1 MHIFPQLRK
10 LERKYASELVVV
22 GVHSAKFPTEK
33 ETDSLT
39 AAVRRCELEHPV
51 INDAEFQV
59 WQQYSCRAWPTLMFI
74 DPRGNVIGKHEGEL
88 TFEQFD
94 TLMSGMVAEFD
105 ELGIMQR
112 SPLPTTPPLGPQNDL
127 SFPGKVLAD
136 EAGGRLFIADT
147 NHNRII
153 VSSFDGDVK
162 YVIGTGEE
170 ALVDGPLAQSAFNHP
185 QGMAID
191 GDILYVA
198 DTENHAIRRVHLPP
212 LNSPPQGG
220 NVRGGMV
227 ETIAGTGEQG
237 YDRTGGRPGRS
248 TSLSSPWDLVLNN
261 SVVYIA
267 MAGIHQLWSLDLE
280 TGIVGPY
287 AGSGREAIT
296 DGPLATSA
304 LAQPSGITVGNDG
317 SGGERLFFADSET
330 SAIRNCDLDPN
341 GSVRTLIGLGLFEFG
356 DVDGDDFRVRM
367 QHPIGITHHDG
378 VLYVADTYNHKIKR
392 VLPKTRSTF
401 TVAGTGSPGHV
412 DGPFAQARF
421 SEPSG
426 LSIANG
432 MMYVADTNNH
442 TIRVA
447 NMETGEVATLE
458 LTGL

>member
-94 TLMSGMVAEFD
+94 TLMSGMIAEFD

-112 SPLPTTPPLGPQNDL
+112 SPLPTTPPSGPQNDL

-136 EAGGRLFIADT
+136 EPGGRLFIADT

-153 VSSFDGDVK
+153 VSSFDGDVQQ
-162 YVIGTGEE
+162 VIGAGEE
-170 ALVDGPLAQSAFNHP
+170 ALIDGPLAQSAFNHP

-198 DTENHAIRRVHLPP
+198 DTENHAIRRVDLRAG
-212 LNSPPQGG
+212 Q
-220 NVRGGMV
+220 V

-237 YDRTGGRPGRS
+237 YDRTGGQPGRS
-248 TSLSSPWDLVLNN
+248 TSLSSPWDVALHNG
-261 SVVYIA
+261 VVYIA

-317 SGGERLFFADSET
+317 SGGERLYFADSET

-367 QHPIGITHHDG
+367 QHPIGITHHVSDDGGG

-392 VLPKTRSTF
+392 VLPKTRSAF
-401 TVAGTGSPGHV
+401 TVAGAGKPGHV
-412 DGPFAQARF
+412 DGLFAQARF

-432 MMYVADTNNH
+432 MMYIADTNNH
-442 TIRVA
+442 AIRVA
-447 NMETGEVATLE
+447 NMEAEEVATLE

>member
-10 LERKYASELVVV
+10 LEQKYASELVVV

-51 INDAEFQV
+51 INDAEFRV

-94 TLMSGMVAEFD
+94 TLLGGMVAEFD

-112 SPLPTTPPLGPQNDL
+112 SPLPTTPPRGPESAL

-136 EAGGRLFIADT
+136 EPGGRLFIADT
-147 NHNRII
+147 NHNRI
-153 VSSFDGDVK
+153 VVTSFDGDVRQ
-162 YVIGTGEE
+162 VIGTGEE
-170 ALVDGPLAQSAFNHP
+170 ALIDGPLAQSAFNHP

-191 GDILYVA
+191 GDVLYVA
-198 DTENHAIRRVHLPP
+198 DTENHAIRRVDL
-212 LNSPPQGG
+212 QAGQ
-220 NVRGGMV
+220 V

-248 TSLSSPWDLVLNN
+248 VSLSSPWDVVLHGG
-261 SVVYIA
+261 VVYIA
-267 MAGIHQLWSLDLE
+267 MAGIHQLWSLDLQ

-317 SGGERLFFADSET
+317 SGSERLFFADSET
-330 SAIRNCDLDPN
+330 SSIRNCDLPSSSGSSN

-356 DVDGDDFRVRM
+356 DVDGEDFRVRM

-392 VLPKTRSTF
+392 VLPKTRSAF

-421 SEPSG
+421 SEPCG

-432 MMYVADTNNH
+432 KMYIADTNNH
-442 TIRVA
+442 TVRVA
-447 NMETGEVATLE
+447 DMETSEVATLE
-458 LTGL
+458 LEGL

>member
-112 SPLPTTPPLGPQNDL
+112 SPLPTTPPLGPQNAL

-153 VSSFDGDVK
+153 VSSFDGDVQQ
-162 YVIGTGEE
+162 VIGTGEE

-198 DTENHAIRRVHLPP
+198 DTENHAIRRVDLAAG
-212 LNSPPQGG
+212 Q
-220 NVRGGMV
+220 V

-237 YDRTGGRPGRS
+237 YDRTGGRPGPS
-248 TSLSSPWDLVLNN
+248 TSLSSPWDLALHNGVI
-261 SVVYIA
+261 YIA
-267 MAGIHQLWSLDLE
+267 MAGIHQLWSLDLQ

-317 SGGERLFFADSET
+317 SGGERLYFADSET
-330 SAIRNCDLDPN
+330 SSIRNCDLDPN

-367 QHPIGITHHDG
+367 QHPIGITHHASDDGGG

-392 VLPKTRSTF
+392 VLPKTRSAF
-401 TVAGTGSPGHV
+401 TVAGTGKPGHV
-412 DGPFAQARF
+412 DGLFAQARF

-432 MMYVADTNNH
+432 KMYIADTNNH
-442 TIRVA
+442 AIRVA
-447 NMETGEVATLE
+447 DMETSEVATLE
-458 LTGL
+458 LIGL

>member
-10 LERKYASELVVV
+10 LERKFSSELVVV

-33 ETDSLT
+33 ESDSLT

-51 INDAEFQV
+51 INDAEFRV

-74 DPRGNVIGKHEGEL
+74 DPSGNVIGKHEGEL

-94 TLMSGMVAEFD
+94 TLMSGIVAEFD

-112 SPLPTTPPLGPQNDL
+112 SPLPTTPPAGPQNDL

-153 VSSFDGDVK
+153 VSTFDGNVK
-162 YVIGTGEE
+162 QVIGTGEE
-170 ALVDGPLAQSAFNHP
+170 ALVDGALTQSAFNHP

-191 GDILYVA
+191 WDILYVA
-198 DTENHAIRRVHLPP
+198 DTENHAIRRIDLQ
-212 LNSPPQGG
+212 SGQ
-220 NVRGGMV
+220 V

-237 YDRTGGRPGRS
+237 YDRTGGSPGPS
-248 TSLSSPWDLVLNN
+248 TSISSPWDVALHNGVI
-261 SVVYIA
+261 YIA
-267 MAGIHQLWSLDLE
+267 MAGIHQLWSLDLG

-296 DGPLATSA
+296 DGPLASSA
-304 LAQPSGITVGNDG
+304 LAQPSGITTD
-317 SGGERLFFADSET
+317 GERLFFADSET
-330 SAIRNCDLDPN
+330 SAIRNADLDPN

-392 VLPKTRSTF
+392 VLPKTRSAF

-421 SEPSG
+421 SEPCG

-432 MMYVADTNNH
+432 MMYIADTNNH
-442 TIRVA
+442 AIRVA
-447 NMETGEVATLE
+447 NMETSEVATLE

>member
-33 ETDSLT
+33 ETESLT

-88 TFEQFD
+88 TFDQFD

-105 ELGIMQR
+105 EAGVMLR
-112 SPLPTTPPLGPQNDL
+112 SPLPTVTPSGPENDL

-136 EAGGRLFIADT
+136 EVGGRLFIADT

-153 VSSFDGDVK
+153 VSSFDGEVRQ
-162 YVIGTGEE
+162 VIGTGEE
-170 ALVDGPLAQSAFNHP
+170 ALVDGTLAQTAFNHP

-191 GDILYVA
+191 GDLLYVA
-198 DTENHAIRRVHLPP
+198 DTENHAIRRVDLSFGQVKT
-212 LNSPPQGG
+212 L
-220 NVRGGMV
+220 
-227 ETIAGTGEQG
+227 AGTGEQG
-237 YDRTGGRPGRS
+237 YERNGRRPGLS
-248 TSLSSPWDLVLNN
+248 TSISSPWDLVLHNG
-261 SVVYIA
+261 VVYIA
-267 MAGIHQLWSLDLE
+267 MAGIHQLWALELE
-280 TGIVGPY
+280 TGIIVPY

-304 LAQPSGITVGNDG
+304 LAQPSGITHD
-317 SGGERLFFADSET
+317 GERLYFADSET
-330 SAIRNCDLDPN
+330 SAIRNADLDPN

-392 VLPKTRSTF
+392 VLPKTRSAF
-401 TVAGTGSPGHV
+401 SVAGTGAPGHV
-412 DGPFAQARF
+412 DGPFAQAQLL
-421 SEPSG
+421 G
-426 LSIANG
+426 
-432 MMYVADTNNH
+432 
-442 TIRVA
+442 
-447 NMETGEVATLE
+447 TLRPQY
-458 LTGL
+458 G

>member
-10 LERKYASELVVV
+10 LEQKYASELVVV

-112 SPLPTTPPLGPQNDL
+112 SPLPTTPPPGPQNDL

-147 NHNRII
+147 NHNRVI
-153 VSSFDGDVK
+153 VSSFDGDVRQ
-162 YVIGTGEE
+162 VIGTGEE

-185 QGMAID
+185 QGMAVD

-198 DTENHAIRRVHLPP
+198 DTENHAIRRVDL
-212 LNSPPQGG
+212 QAGQ
-220 NVRGGMV
+220 V

-248 TSLSSPWDLVLNN
+248 TSLSSPWDLALYNG
-261 SVVYIA
+261 VVYIA
-267 MAGIHQLWSLDLE
+267 MAGIHQLWSLDLG

-304 LAQPSGITVGNDG
+304 LAQPSGITVGSDG
-317 SGGERLFFADSET
+317 SGGERLYFADSET
-330 SAIRNCDLDPN
+330 SAIRACDIDPN

-367 QHPIGITHHDG
+367 QHPIGITHHVSDDGGG

-392 VLPKTRSTF
+392 VLPKTRSAF
-401 TVAGTGSPGHV
+401 TVAGTGKPGHV

-426 LSIANG
+426 LSIANEK
-432 MMYVADTNNH
+432 MYIADTNNH
-442 TIRVA
+442 AIRVA
-447 NMETGEVATLE
+447 DMETGEVATLE
-458 LTGL
+458 LAGL

>member
-39 AAVRRCELEHPV
+39 AAVRRCELDHPV

-94 TLMSGMVAEFD
+94 TLLGGMVAEFD
-105 ELGIMQR
+105 EMGIMRR
-112 SPLPTTPPLGPQNDL
+112 SPLPTTPPLQPENVL
-127 SFPGKVLAD
+127 SFPGKVLSD
-136 EAGGRLFIADT
+136 EIGDRLFIADT

-153 VSSFDGDVK
+153 VSSFDGNVQQ
-162 YVIGTGEE
+162 VIGAGGE
-170 ALVDGPLAQSAFNHP
+170 AMVDGSLSQSAFNHP

-191 GDILYVA
+191 GDVLYVA
-198 DTENHAIRRVHLPP
+198 DTENHAIRRVDLQ
-212 LNSPPQGG
+212 SGQ
-220 NVRGGMV
+220 V

-237 YDRTGGRPGRS
+237 YERDGRRPGRS
-248 TSLSSPWDLVLNN
+248 FSLSSPWDLALHNGVI
-261 SVVYIA
+261 YIA
-267 MAGIHQLWSLDLE
+267 MAGIHQLWSLEME
-280 TGIVGPY
+280 TGMVGAY

-304 LAQPSGITVGNDG
+304 LAQPSGITVGDDG
-317 SGGERLFFADSET
+317 SDGKRLYFADSET
-330 SAIRNCDLDPN
+330 SAIRNCDLDGN

-378 VLYVADTYNHKIKR
+378 ILYVADTYNHKIKR
-392 VLPKTRSTF
+392 VLPKIRSAF
-401 TVAGTGSPGHV
+401 TVTGTGSPGHV

-421 SEPSG
+421 SEPCG
-426 LSIANG
+426 LSITKG
-432 MMYVADTNNH
+432 KMYIADTNNH

-447 NMETGEVATLE
+447 DMGTSEVATLE

>member
-112 SPLPTTPPLGPQNDL
+112 SPLPTTPPPGPQNAL

-162 YVIGTGEE
+162 QVIGSGEE
-170 ALVDGPLAQSAFNHP
+170 ALVDAPLPQSAFNHP

-198 DTENHAIRRVHLPP
+198 DTENHAIRRVDLQAGH
-212 LNSPPQGG
+212 
-220 NVRGGMV
+220 V

-248 TSLSSPWDLVLNN
+248 TSLSSPWDVVLHNG
-261 SVVYIA
+261 VVYIA

-304 LAQPSGITVGNDG
+304 LAQPSGITIGNDG

-341 GSVRTLIGLGLFEFG
+341 GSVRTIIGLGLFEFG

-367 QHPIGITHHDG
+367 QHPIGITHHVSDDGGG

-392 VLPKTRSTF
+392 VLPKTRSAF
-401 TVAGTGSPGHV
+401 TVAGVGKPGHV

-426 LSIANG
+426 LSIANRK
-432 MMYVADTNNH
+432 MYIADTNNH
-442 TIRVA
+442 AIRVA
-447 NMETGEVATLE
+447 DMETGEVATLE

>member
-10 LERKYASELVVV
+10 LERKFASELVVV

-33 ETDSLT
+33 ESDSLT

-51 INDAEFQV
+51 INDAEFRV

-74 DPRGNVIGKHEGEL
+74 DPSGNVIGKHEGEL

-94 TLMSGMVAEFD
+94 TLISGMVAEFD
-105 ELGIMQR
+105 ELGIVQR
-112 SPLPTTPPLGPQNDL
+112 SPLPTMPPAGPQNDL

-136 EAGGRLFIADT
+136 ETGGRLFIADT

-153 VSSFDGDVK
+153 VSTFDGDVK
-162 YVIGTGEE
+162 QVIGTGEE
-170 ALVDGPLAQSAFNHP
+170 ALVDGALTQSAFNHP

-198 DTENHAIRRVHLPP
+198 DNENHAIRRIDLQ
-212 LNSPPQGG
+212 SGQ
-220 NVRGGMV
+220 V

-237 YDRTGGRPGRS
+237 YDRTGGSPGPS
-248 TSLSSPWDLVLNN
+248 TSISSPWDLVLH
-261 SVVYIA
+261 SGVIYIA
-267 MAGIHQLWSLDLE
+267 MAGIHQLWSLDLG
-280 TGIVGPY
+280 TGIIGPY

-296 DGPLATSA
+296 DGPLESSA
-304 LAQPSGITVGNDG
+304 LAQPSGITTD
-317 SGGERLFFADSET
+317 GERLFFADSET
-330 SAIRNCDLDPN
+330 SAIRNADLDPN

-392 VLPKTRSTF
+392 VLPKTRSAF

-412 DGPFAQARF
+412 DGPFVQARF
-421 SEPSG
+421 SEPCG

-432 MMYVADTNNH
+432 MMYIADTNNH
-442 TIRVA
+442 AIRVA
-447 NMETGEVATLE
+447 NMETSEVATLE

>member
-51 INDAEFQV
+51 INDAEFRV

-74 DPRGNVIGKHEGEL
+74 DPSGNVIGKHEGEL
-88 TFEQFD
+88 TFDQFD
-94 TLMSGMVAEFD
+94 TLLSGMVAEFD
-105 ELGIMQR
+105 EAGVIRR
-112 SPLPTTPPLGPQNDL
+112 SPLPTSPPRGPESAL

-136 EAGGRLFIADT
+136 NAGGRLFIADT

-153 VSSFDGDVK
+153 VSSFDGEVK
-162 YVIGTGEE
+162 QVIGTGEE
-170 ALVDGPLAQSAFNHP
+170 ALVDGTLAQAAFNHP

-191 GDILYVA
+191 GDLLYIA
-198 DTENHAIRRVHLPP
+198 DAENHAIRRVDLSFGQVKT
-212 LNSPPQGG
+212 L
-220 NVRGGMV
+220 
-227 ETIAGTGEQG
+227 AGTGEQG
-237 YDRTGGRPGRS
+237 YERNGRQPGLS
-248 TSLSSPWDLVLNN
+248 TSISSPWDVALHNG
-261 SVVYIA
+261 VVYIA
-267 MAGIHQLWSLDLE
+267 MAGIHQLWALELE
-280 TGIVGPY
+280 TGIIAPY

-317 SGGERLFFADSET
+317 AGGERLYFADSET
-330 SAIRNCDLDPN
+330 SAIRNADLDPN

-356 DVDGDDFRVRM
+356 DVDGEDFRVRM

-392 VLPKTRSTF
+392 VLPKTRSVF
-401 TVAGTGSPGHV
+401 TVAGTGAPGYV

-421 SEPSG
+421 SEPCG

-432 MMYVADTNNH
+432 MMYIADTNNH
-442 TIRVA
+442 AIRVA
-447 NMETGEVATLE
+447 NMETSEVATLE

>member
-10 LERKYASELVVV
+10 LERKYPSELVVV

-33 ETDSLT
+33 ETDSLV

-51 INDAEFQV
+51 INDGEFQV

-94 TLMSGMVAEFD
+94 NLIGGMVAEFD
-105 ELGIMQR
+105 ELGMMRR
-112 SPLPTTPPLGPQNDL
+112 SPMPTTPPKGPENAL

-136 EAGGRLFIADT
+136 EVGGRLFIADT

-153 VSSFDGDVK
+153 VSSFDGEVRQ
-162 YVIGTGEE
+162 VIGSGEE
-170 ALVDGPLAQSAFNHP
+170 AMVDGTLEQAAFNHP
-185 QGMAID
+185 QGMAVD
-191 GDILYVA
+191 DDLLYVA
-198 DTENHAIRRVHLPP
+198 DTENHAIRRVDLASGQVHTL
-212 LNSPPQGG
+212 
-220 NVRGGMV
+220 
-227 ETIAGTGEQG
+227 AGTGEQG
-237 YDRTGGRPGRS
+237 YERTGGTQGLQ
-248 TSLSSPWDLVLNN
+248 TSLSSPWDLVLHDG
-261 SVVYIA
+261 VVYIA

-296 DGPLATSA
+296 DGPLPTSA
-304 LAQPSGITVGNDG
+304 LAQPSGITTDG
-317 SGGERLFFADSET
+317 DRLFFADSET
-330 SAIRNCDLDPN
+330 SSIRNADLSSN

-392 VLPKTRSTF
+392 VLPKTRAAF
-401 TVAGTGSPGHV
+401 TVTGTGSPGHV

-421 SEPSG
+421 SEPCG

-432 MMYVADTNNH
+432 KMYIADTNNH
-442 TIRVA
+442 AVRVA
-447 NMETGEVATLE
+447 DMETSEVATVE

>member
-51 INDAEFQV
+51 INDAEFRV

-74 DPRGNVIGKHEGEL
+74 DPRGNVIGKHEGEM
-88 TFEQFD
+88 TFDQFD
-94 TLMSGMVAEFD
+94 TLLGGMVAEFD

-112 SPLPTTPPLGPQNDL
+112 SPLPTTPTRGPESAL

-147 NHNRII
+147 NHNRIV
-153 VSSFDGDVK
+153 VSSFDGEVRQ
-162 YVIGTGEE
+162 VIGTGEE
-170 ALVDGPLAQSAFNHP
+170 AFIDGPLAVSAFNHP

-191 GDILYVA
+191 GDVLYVA
-198 DTENHAIRRVHLPP
+198 DTENHAIRRVDL
-212 LNSPPQGG
+212 QAGQ
-220 NVRGGMV
+220 V

-237 YDRTGGRPGRS
+237 YERDGRRPGNS
-248 TSLSSPWDLVLNN
+248 FALSSPWDLALHDGVI
-261 SVVYIA
+261 YIA
-267 MAGIHQLWSLDLE
+267 MAGIHQLWSLDLN
-280 TGIVGPY
+280 TGMVGPY

-304 LAQPSGITVGNDG
+304 LAQPSGITVGGDG
-317 SGGERLFFADSET
+317 SGEERLFFADSET
-330 SAIRNCDLDPN
+330 SSIRNCDLTPG

-356 DVDGDDFRVRM
+356 DVDGEDFRVRM

-392 VLPKTRSTF
+392 VLPKTRSAF

-421 SEPSG
+421 SEPCG

-432 MMYVADTNNH
+432 KMYIADTNNH

-447 NMETGEVATLE
+447 DLETSEVATLE
-458 LTGL
+458 LEGL

>member
-33 ETDSLT
+33 ETDSLV

-94 TLMSGMVAEFD
+94 TLIGGMIAEFD
-105 ELGIMQR
+105 ELGIMRR
-112 SPLPTTPPLGPQNDL
+112 SPLPTTPPKGLESAL
-127 SFPGKVLAD
+127 SFPGKILAD

-153 VSSFDGDVK
+153 ISSFDGEVK
-162 YVIGTGEE
+162 QVIGTGEE
-170 ALVDGPLAQSAFNHP
+170 ALVDGSLADAAFNHP

-191 GDILYVA
+191 GDTLYVA
-198 DTENHAIRRVHLPP
+198 DTENHAIRRVGLASGQVQT
-212 LNSPPQGG
+212 L
-220 NVRGGMV
+220 
-227 ETIAGTGEQG
+227 AGTGEQG
-237 YDRTGGRPGRS
+237 YDRTGGRHGLE
-248 TSLSSPWDLVLNN
+248 TSLSSPWDVALHDG
-261 SVVYIA
+261 VVYIA
-267 MAGIHQLWSLDLE
+267 MAGIHQLWSLDLD

-304 LAQPSGITVGNDG
+304 LAQPSGITTD
-317 SGGERLFFADSET
+317 GERLFFADSET
-330 SAIRNCDLDPN
+330 SSIRNCDLDPR

-367 QHPIGITHHDG
+367 QHPIGITHHEG

-392 VLPKTRSTF
+392 VLPKTRSAF

-412 DGPFAQARF
+412 DGPFAKARF
-421 SEPSG
+421 SEPCG

-432 MMYVADTNNH
+432 KMYIADTNNH
-442 TIRVA
+442 AIRVA
-447 NMETGEVATLE
+447 DMDAGEVATVE

>member
-51 INDAEFQV
+51 INDAEFRV

-74 DPRGNVIGKHEGEL
+74 DPSGNVIGKHEGEL

-94 TLMSGMVAEFD
+94 QLLGSMVAEFE
-105 ELGIMQR
+105 ELGIMRR
-112 SPLPTTPPLGPQNDL
+112 SPLPTTPPRGPESAL

-147 NHNRII
+147 NHNRIV
-153 VSSFDGDVK
+153 VSSLDGDVQQI
-162 YVIGTGEE
+162 VGTGEE
-170 ALVDGPLAQSAFNHP
+170 AFIDGPLAVSAFNHP

-191 GDILYVA
+191 GDVLYVA
-198 DTENHAIRRVHLPP
+198 DTENHAIRRVDL
-212 LNSPPQGG
+212 QA
-220 NVRGGMV
+220 RQV

-237 YDRTGGRPGRS
+237 YERNGRRHGS
-248 TSLSSPWDLVLNN
+248 SYALSSPWDLALHNGVI
-261 SVVYIA
+261 YIA
-267 MAGIHQLWSLDLE
+267 MAGIHQLWSLELE
-280 TGIVGPY
+280 TGMVGPY
-287 AGSGREAIT
+287 AGNGREAIT

-304 LAQPSGITVGNDG
+304 LAQPSGITTD
-317 SGGERLFFADSET
+317 GERLYFADSET
-330 SAIRNCDLDPN
+330 SSIRNCDLSPG

-356 DVDGDDFRVRM
+356 DVDGEDFRVRM

-392 VLPKTRSTF
+392 VLPKTRSAF

-421 SEPSG
+421 AEPSG

-432 MMYVADTNNH
+432 KMYIADTNNH
-442 TIRVA
+442 TVRVA
-447 NMETGEVATLE
+447 DLETSEVATLE
-458 LTGL
+458 LEGL

>member
-112 SPLPTTPPLGPQNDL
+112 SPLPTTPPPGPQNAL

-162 YVIGTGEE
+162 QVIGSGEE
-170 ALVDGPLAQSAFNHP
+170 ALVDAPLAQSAFNHP

-198 DTENHAIRRVHLPP
+198 DTENHAIRRVDLQAGH
-212 LNSPPQGG
+212 
-220 NVRGGMV
+220 V

-248 TSLSSPWDLVLNN
+248 TSLSSPWDVVLHNG
-261 SVVYIA
+261 VVYIA

-304 LAQPSGITVGNDG
+304 LAQPSGITIGNDG
-317 SGGERLFFADSET
+317 SGGERLYFADSET

-341 GSVRTLIGLGLFEFG
+341 GSVRTIIGLGLFEFG

-367 QHPIGITHHDG
+367 QHPIGITHHVSDDGGG

-392 VLPKTRSTF
+392 VLPKTRSAF
-401 TVAGTGSPGHV
+401 TVAGVGKPGHV

-432 MMYVADTNNH
+432 KMYIADTNNH

-447 NMETGEVATLE
+447 NMETSEVATLE
-458 LTGL
+458 LAGLWERLGC

>member
-33 ETDSLT
+33 ESDSLT

-162 YVIGTGEE
+162 LVIGTGEE
-170 ALVDGPLAQSAFNHP
+170 ALVDGPLAQSAFSHP
-185 QGMAID
+185 QGMAVD

-198 DTENHAIRRVHLPP
+198 DTENHAIRRVDL
-212 LNSPPQGG
+212 QAGQ
-220 NVRGGMV
+220 V

-248 TSLSSPWDLVLNN
+248 TSLSSPWDVVLHNG
-261 SVVYIA
+261 VIYIA

-280 TGIVGPY
+280 KGIVGPY

-304 LAQPSGITVGNDG
+304 LAQPSGITTD
-317 SGGERLFFADSET
+317 GERLFFADSET
-330 SAIRNCDLDPN
+330 SSIRNCDLDPN

-367 QHPIGITHHDG
+367 QHPIGIAHHDG

-392 VLPKTRSTF
+392 VLPKTRSAF
-401 TVAGTGSPGHV
+401 TMAGTGKPGHL
-412 DGPFAQARF
+412 DGPFAQACF

-432 MMYVADTNNH
+432 IMYIADTNNH
-442 TIRVA
+442 TIRLA
-447 NMETGEVATLE
+447 NMETSEVATLE

>member
-112 SPLPTTPPLGPQNDL
+112 SPLPTTPPPGPQNAL

-162 YVIGTGEE
+162 QVIGSGEE
-170 ALVDGPLAQSAFNHP
+170 ALVDAPLAQSAFNHP

-198 DTENHAIRRVHLPP
+198 DTENHAIRRVDLQAGH
-212 LNSPPQGG
+212 
-220 NVRGGMV
+220 V

-248 TSLSSPWDLVLNN
+248 TSLSSPWDVVLHNG
-261 SVVYIA
+261 VVYIA

-304 LAQPSGITVGNDG
+304 LAQPSGITIGNDG
-317 SGGERLFFADSET
+317 SGGERLYFADSET

-341 GSVRTLIGLGLFEFG
+341 GSVRTIIGLGLFEFG

-367 QHPIGITHHDG
+367 QHPIGITHHVSDDGGG

-392 VLPKTRSTF
+392 VLPKTRSAF
-401 TVAGTGSPGHV
+401 TVAGVGKPGHV

-432 MMYVADTNNH
+432 KMYIADTNNH
-442 TIRVA
+442 AIRVA
-447 NMETGEVATLE
+447 DMETGEVATLE

>member
-10 LERKYASELVVV
+10 LERKFASELVVI

-33 ETDSLT
+33 ETDSLVS
-39 AAVRRCELEHPV
+39 AVRRCELEHPV

-88 TFEQFD
+88 TFDQFD
-94 TLMSGMVAEFD
+94 QLITSMVAEFD

-112 SPLPTTPPLGPQNDL
+112 SPLPTTPPKAAESAL

-153 VSSFDGDVK
+153 VSSFDGDVRQ
-162 YVIGTGEE
+162 VIGTGDE
-170 ALVDGPLAQSAFNHP
+170 ALVDGPLSQAAFNHP
-185 QGMAID
+185 QGMAVD

-198 DTENHAIRRVHLPP
+198 DTENHAIRRVDLQ
-212 LNSPPQGG
+212 SGT
-220 NVRGGMV
+220 V

-237 YDRTGGRPGRS
+237 YERSGRRPGREF
-248 TSLSSPWDLVLNN
+248 SLSSPWDVVLHDG
-261 SVVYIA
+261 VLYIA
-267 MAGIHQLWSLDLE
+267 MAGIHQLWSMELG
-280 TGIVGPY
+280 TGTVGPF

-296 DGPLATSA
+296 DGPLPASA
-304 LAQPSGITVGNDG
+304 LAQPSGITLGDDG
-317 SGGERLFFADSET
+317 SGSKRLYFADSET
-330 SAIRNCDLDPN
+330 SSIRSCELAPG

-392 VLPKTRSTF
+392 VLPRTRSAF
-401 TVAGTGSPGHV
+401 TVAGAGKPGHV
-412 DGPFAQARF
+412 DGPFSQARF
-421 SEPSG
+421 SEPCG

-432 MMYVADTNNH
+432 KMYIADTNNH

-447 NMETGEVATLE
+447 DMGTEQVATME

>member
-112 SPLPTTPPLGPQNDL
+112 SPLPTTPPPGPQNAL

-162 YVIGTGEE
+162 QVIGSGEE
-170 ALVDGPLAQSAFNHP
+170 ALVDAPLAQSAFNHP

-198 DTENHAIRRVHLPP
+198 DTENHAIRRVDLQAGH
-212 LNSPPQGG
+212 
-220 NVRGGMV
+220 V

-248 TSLSSPWDLVLNN
+248 TSLSSPWDVVLHNG
-261 SVVYIA
+261 VVYIA

-280 TGIVGPY
+280 TSIVGPY

-304 LAQPSGITVGNDG
+304 LAQPSGITIGNDG
-317 SGGERLFFADSET
+317 SGGERLYFADSET

-341 GSVRTLIGLGLFEFG
+341 GSVRTIIGLGLFEFG

-367 QHPIGITHHDG
+367 QHPIGITHHVSDDGGG

-392 VLPKTRSTF
+392 VLPKTRSAF
-401 TVAGTGSPGHV
+401 TVAGVGKPGHV

-432 MMYVADTNNH
+432 KMYIADTNNH
-442 TIRVA
+442 AIRVA
-447 NMETGEVATLE
+447 DMETGEVATLE

>member
-51 INDAEFQV
+51 INDAEFRV

-105 ELGIMQR
+105 DLGIMQR
-112 SPLPTTPPLGPQNDL
+112 SPLPTTPPAGPQNDL

-136 EAGGRLFIADT
+136 EPGGRLFIADT

-153 VSSFDGDVK
+153 ISSLDGEVQQA
-162 YVIGTGEE
+162 IGTGEE

-198 DTENHAIRRVHLPP
+198 DTENHAIRRVDL
-212 LNSPPQGG
+212 QVG
-220 NVRGGMV
+220 RV

-237 YDRTGGRPGRS
+237 YDRTGGLPGRS
-248 TSLSSPWDLVLNN
+248 TSLSSPWDVVLHDG
-261 SVVYIA
+261 VVYIA

-280 TGIVGPY
+280 TSIVGPY

-304 LAQPSGITVGNDG
+304 LAQPSGITIGSDG

-330 SAIRNCDLDPN
+330 SAIRACDLDPD

-392 VLPKTRSTF
+392 VLPRTRSAF
-401 TVAGTGSPGHV
+401 TVGGSGSPGYV

-426 LSIANG
+426 LSIADG
-432 MMYVADTNNH
+432 KMYIADTNNH

-447 NMETGEVATLE
+447 DMQTSEVATLE

>member
-51 INDAEFQV
+51 INDAEFRV

-74 DPRGNVIGKHEGEL
+74 DPRGNVIGKHEGEM

-112 SPLPTTPPLGPQNDL
+112 SPLPTTPPPAPQGDL

-162 YVIGTGEE
+162 QVIGTGEE
-170 ALVDGPLAQSAFNHP
+170 DLIDGPVRQSAFNHP

-198 DTENHAIRRVHLPP
+198 DTENHAIRRVDLQ
-212 LNSPPQGG
+212 SGQ
-220 NVRGGMV
+220 V

-237 YDRTGGRPGRS
+237 YDRAGGRPGRS
-248 TSLSSPWDLVLNN
+248 TSLSSPWDVALHNG
-261 SVVYIA
+261 VVYIA
-267 MAGIHQLWSLDLE
+267 MAGIHQLWSLNLE

-296 DGPLATSA
+296 DGPLAQSA

-317 SGGERLFFADSET
+317 SGGERLYFADSET

-367 QHPIGITHHDG
+367 QHPIGITHHVSEDGGG

-392 VLPKTRSTF
+392 VLPKTRSAF

-432 MMYVADTNNH
+432 KMYIADANNH
-442 TIRVA
+442 AIRVA
-447 NMETGEVATLE
+447 DMETTEVATLE
-458 LTGL
+458 LAGL

>member
-51 INDAEFQV
+51 INDAEFRV

-88 TFEQFD
+88 TFDQFD

-112 SPLPTTPPLGPQNDL
+112 SPLPTTPPRGPESAL

-147 NHNRII
+147 NHNRIV
-153 VSSFDGDVK
+153 VSSFDGEVRQ
-162 YVIGTGEE
+162 VIGTGEE
-170 ALVDGPLAQSAFNHP
+170 AFIDGPLAVSAFNHP

-191 GDILYVA
+191 GDVLYVA
-198 DTENHAIRRVHLPP
+198 DTENHAIRRVDLQAGH
-212 LNSPPQGG
+212 
-220 NVRGGMV
+220 VV
-227 ETIAGTGEQG
+227 TIAGTGEQG
-237 YDRTGGRPGRS
+237 YERNGRREGLS
-248 TSLSSPWDLVLNN
+248 YALSSPWDVALHDGVI
-261 SVVYIA
+261 YIA
-267 MAGIHQLWSLDLE
+267 MAGIHQLWSLDLD
-280 TGIVGPY
+280 TGMVGPY

-317 SGGERLFFADSET
+317 SSGERLYFADSET
-330 SAIRNCDLDPN
+330 SSIRNCDLSPG

-356 DVDGDDFRVRM
+356 DVDGEDFRVRL

-392 VLPKTRSTF
+392 VLPKTRSAF

-421 SEPSG
+421 AEPSG

-432 MMYVADTNNH
+432 KMYIADTNNH

-447 NMETGEVATLE
+447 DMETSEVATLE
-458 LTGL
+458 LEGL